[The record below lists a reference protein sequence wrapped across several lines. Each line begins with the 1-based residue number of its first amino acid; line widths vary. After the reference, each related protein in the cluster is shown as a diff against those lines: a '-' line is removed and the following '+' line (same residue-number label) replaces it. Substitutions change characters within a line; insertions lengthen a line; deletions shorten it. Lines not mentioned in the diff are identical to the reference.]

1 MPDYGKLIDAE
12 KQRRESAIAAADARR
27 AREIEMVAFFREVE
41 IELGMEMAKANAEL
55 KKRAAPVI
63 FGPFRPVPGQ
73 EKIELAFGLR
83 NPCCRLTLQNSDA
96 RLEAAA
102 IGAELIDE
110 SGHETARAK
119 FVIEGDASALK
130 AYRSLVE
137 GFPDRTTELKPSEI
151 AQEIVCGM
159 IRGRFE

>member
-1 MPDYGKLIDAE
+1 MPDYGKLIDEE
-12 KQRRESAIAAADARR
+12 KQKKDSAIAAADARR
-27 AREIEMVAFFREVE
+27 IREIELVALFREVE

-55 KKRAAPVI
+55 KKRAAPLI
-63 FGPFRPVPGQ
+63 FGPFRPIPNQ

-83 NPCCRLTLQNSDA
+83 NPCCRLTLQNTDPL
-96 RLEAAA
+96 LELAA
-102 IGAELIDE
+102 IRVELIEE
-110 SGHETARAK
+110 SGKETARMK
-119 FVIEGDASALK
+119 FVLEGNRRPLK

-137 GFPDRTTELKPSEI
+137 GFPDRSTELTPAQI